1 MSDQFTGDQQH
12 MAHSSQGSLETQDN
26 ADERQEEDYLTVPS
40 PRIRFRSTTS
50 QDPDHEELPFR
61 VPLIE
66 LPPTDVPGEEPVVDI
81 RVFDDAVV
89 EQEKALDKDIEDEV
103 TQMSQLSISRR
114 VPSTPVGR
122 MSKRRRLVDL
132 AKPKT
137 NWQVIKNRPSVYWT
151 EQFLKDSTLSVTLP
165 AVSHRVEELSRPKR
179 FYSDYY
185 SNCRK
190 SAIWPV
196 SRPALQYRA
205 SCRLRELATPRVRNN
220 IWSINMCQ
228 VSKVSKAAQMAIP
241 SPRIIRLSKPRTP
254 ATLLDEWNPMP
265 KPKPYVSNYNR
276 LLHLATPKALP
287 DKCVPDRDPRWVI
300 PDVTKKA
307 VASPRL
313 LSLAQPKVRKDLNTS
328 RDPYQVSPASLLAQ
342 ATPRLTELATPKS
355 ITRKV

>member
-1 MSDQFTGDQQH
+1 MTIKVLLQDSPWGDFKEPKPQLLVQ
-12 MAHSSQGSLETQDN
+12 
-26 ADERQEEDYLTVPS
+26 YLVHYPARRDAYEKS
-40 PRIRFRSTTS
+40 AIFR
-50 QDPDHEELPFR
+50 
-61 VPLIE
+61 PL
-66 LPPTDVPGEEPVVDI
+66 
-81 RVFDDAVV
+81 
-89 EQEKALDKDIEDEV
+89 
-103 TQMSQLSISRR
+103 LSISRR
-114 VPSTPVGR
+114 VPTSHGGR
-122 MSKRRRLVDL
+122 LTRRRRLVDL

-137 NWQVIKNRPSVYWT
+137 NWQVIKNRVVYNCKGYSWYSPKRRMLHFCVYWPSVYWT

-185 SNCRK
+185 SNFRK

-228 VSKVSKAAQMAIP
+228 VSKVSKAAQMAVP
-241 SPRIIRLSKPRTP
+241 SPRIIRLAKPRTP

-265 KPKPYVSNYNR
+265 KPKPYVSDYNR

-287 DKCVPDRDPRWVI
+287 DKCVPDRDPRWSI

-328 RDPYQVSPASLLAQ
+328 RDPYQVSPASLMAH